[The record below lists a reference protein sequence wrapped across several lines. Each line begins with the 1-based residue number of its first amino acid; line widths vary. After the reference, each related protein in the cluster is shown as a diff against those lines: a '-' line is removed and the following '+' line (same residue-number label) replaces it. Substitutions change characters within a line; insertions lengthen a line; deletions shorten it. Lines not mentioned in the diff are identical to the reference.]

1 MKLCYVIIDGLA
13 INCWETAV
21 NSPNGGFL
29 NYIDDN
35 TFKVPTLVDIFSVS
49 RPGHVALSYRLSP
62 FETNL
67 VGNRFVDIEQMKVI
81 NPPLDIFKKYRSVF
95 DDLKDA
101 GHTLLGFGNKGC
113 GISEGG
119 ISKETVD
126 PGDEG
131 GQRTLQLY
139 MRMTKENG
147 SLSTSYSPF
156 HQIAIP
162 SGIYH
167 NGKREPFDELNERRK
182 KIRERI
188 FGGEHVGVDKFGE
201 MDDVLTAK
209 VAELINVYNPS
220 VITGT
225 IGGPDKAIHTDGTKS
240 LTAAEVLRNAI
251 EMIRKLLFAMG
262 DDTLFILTTDHG
274 NSDTPEIFPI
284 TATIQQLASMNG
296 FSENDYAIATDGRRG
311 FRIWFTEDLI
321 HSRSKQIHELV
332 DRLKRMPANRWVHF
346 TPEYEEIE
354 NIFGKDVGYSR
365 DKFGHVIGTANE
377 GYGYDI
383 IYRKANH
390 GGITPGCTQI
400 YTFFAYFDGHKLT
413 KPHWIKERLQK
424 YLQNKKLNLCDVSAV
439 AVEAIDVELSDYETP
454 KMKVADFFESKLSA

>member
-21 NSPNGGFL
+21 NSLNGGFI
-29 NYIDDN
+29 NYINDN
-35 TFKVPTLVDIFSVS
+35 AFKVPTLADIFSVS
-49 RPGHVALSYRLSP
+49 RPGHVAFSYRLSP

-67 VGNRFVDIEQMKVI
+67 VGNRFVDIKQMKVV
-81 NPPLDIFKKYRSVF
+81 NPPLDLFKKYRSVF

-101 GHTLLGFGNKGC
+101 GETLLGFGNKGC

-139 MRMTKENG
+139 MRMTKDNG

-182 KIRERI
+182 KIRERV

-201 MDDVLTAK
+201 MDDVLIEK
-209 VAELINVYNPS
+209 VVELINMYNPS

-240 LTAAEVLRNAI
+240 LKAADILKNSI
-251 EMIRKLLFAMG
+251 EKVRELLFAMG

-274 NSDTPEIFPI
+274 NSDTPHIFPI
-284 TATIQQLASMNG
+284 SSTIHELAKRMG
-296 FSENDYAIATDGRRG
+296 FTENDYTIATDGRRG
-311 FRIWFTEDLI
+311 FRIWFNEDVMLT
-321 HSRSKQIHELV
+321 RSQQIYELV
-332 DRLKRMPANRWVHF
+332 DRLKKMKANRWVHF
-346 TPEYEEIE
+346 TPEFEEVE
-354 NIFGKDVGYSR
+354 SIFDKDVGYDR

-377 GYGYDI
+377 EYGYDI
-383 IYRKANH
+383 TYRKANH
-390 GGITPGCTQI
+390 GGVTSGCTKVF
-400 YTFFAYFDGHKLT
+400 TFFAHFNGRKLT
-413 KPHWIKERLQK
+413 KPSGIKKILQK
-424 YLQNKKLNLCDVSAV
+424 YLDHNKLNIWDISAV
-439 AVEAIDVELSDYETP
+439 ALEATGAELSNYETP
-454 KMKVADFFESKLSA
+454 KIRVADFFENK

>member
-13 INCWETAV
+13 TNCWETAISSL
-21 NSPNGGFL
+21 NRGFI

-35 TFKVPTLVDIFSVS
+35 AFKVPTLVDIFSVS
-49 RPGHVALSYRLSP
+49 RPGHVAFSYRLSP

-147 SLSTSYSPF
+147 SLSTSNSPF

-201 MDDVLTAK
+201 MDDVLTKK

-240 LTAAEVLRNAI
+240 LTAAEVLRNAV
-251 EMIRKLLFAMG
+251 EMVRKLLFSMG
-262 DDTLFILTTDHG
+262 DNTLFILTTDHG

-284 TATIQQLASMNG
+284 TATIHELAGKKG

-354 NIFGKDVGYSR
+354 NIFGKDVGYNR

-383 IYRKANH
+383 AYRKANH
-390 GGITPGCTQI
+390 GGITPGCTRV
-400 YTFFAYFDGHKLT
+400 YTFFAYFDGHKLI
-413 KPHWIKERLQK
+413 KPHGIKEILQK
-424 YLQNKKLNLCDVSAV
+424 YLHNDLLNIWDISAV
-439 AVEAIDVELSDYETP
+439 AVETIGAELSDYETP
-454 KMKVADFFESKLSA
+454 KISVADFFESKLSA